1 MDDTQQERTVAL
13 GFYASESM
21 AERLKE
27 AAREQDRS
35 VSAVIRQ
42 ALEAELQ
49 REFEGVTS

>member
-1 MDDTQQERTVAL
+1 MSNTQQERTVAL
-13 GFYASESM
+13 GFYASESI
-21 AERLKE
+21 AEWLKQ

-49 REFEGVTS
+49 RESEQVTS